1 MIMKAKRIS
10 VYHVAS
16 KSKAGEKNLVIQI
29 SGTLP
34 DGTTDSAFASGNG
47 KAKALVVR
55 TLAGYGIHK
64 ADVIGGV
71 LPDEG
76 IDIEVREGAKPDGS
90 PKLELVLV
98 GSDATTVAEL
108 FGA

>member
-10 VYHVAS
+10 VYHVDS
-16 KSKAGEKNLVIQI
+16 KSKPGEKNLVIQV

-47 KAKALVVR
+47 RAKALVVR
-55 TLAGYGIHK
+55 TLEGYGIHK
-64 ADVIGGV
+64 ADVVAGV
-71 LPDEG
+71 LPEEG
-76 IDIEVREGAKPDGS
+76 IDVEVIEGTKPDGS

-98 GSDATTVAEL
+98 GSDETTVDEL